1 MPSIEN
7 VTLPV
12 GSFVP
17 EAATFRGES
26 HVVAVGRRRPRGR
39 YRRRSV
45 HSRGKLHTIVRTVEA
60 VFELPA
66 TSVAPPAGTEAM
78 TFPAVVIPLTATLN
92 VVGPPVTVATRVPP
106 AVLPAKETLAAG
118 KVPAGSLNTTV
129 KLIGPAVAGSL

>member
-1 MPSIEN
+1 MDGFKDD
-7 VTLPV
+7 VTV
-12 GSFVP
+12 VVVFTVVVN
-17 EAATFRGES
+17 ATEL
-26 HVVAVGRRRPRGR
+26 
-39 YRRRSV
+39 SV
-45 HSRGKLHTIVRTVEA
+45 LVEA
-60 VFELPA
+60 LFVLPA
-66 TSVAPPAGTEAM
+66 TSVAPPSSTEAT